1 MTGPDH
7 YREGERL
14 AHQAEKLFGEYVAE
28 HDAEGP
34 TPDAELIR
42 RHAEH
47 CREMGALH
55 ATLALAAATAL
66 TGPVAADNQPHDPD
80 LSAWVEAAGT
90 TKDGAR

>member
-42 RHAEH
+42 RQAEH

-66 TGPVAADNQPHDPD
+66 NDAEDGTPIRDYR
-80 LSAWVEAAGT
+80 AWVEAASAAQ
-90 TKDGAR
+90 DGGA